1 MLADILTWV
10 GAVLGI
16 AVLLAMAF
24 GAAALDY
31 GDVRGWRR
39 ARRSN
44 TPAR

>member
-16 AVLLAMAF
+16 AVLFAMAF
-24 GAAALDY
+24 GAVALDY
-31 GDVRGWRR
+31 GDKRGSRR
-39 ARRSN
+39 AERSD